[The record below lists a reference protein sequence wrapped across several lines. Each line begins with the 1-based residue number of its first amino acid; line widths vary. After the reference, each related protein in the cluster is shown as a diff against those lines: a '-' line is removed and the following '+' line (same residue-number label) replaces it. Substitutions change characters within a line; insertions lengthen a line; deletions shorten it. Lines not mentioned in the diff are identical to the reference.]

1 MGGRVY
7 PDAFGEIVIS
17 FSRNEALR
25 NAVRRIPSAHF
36 DFHEQRGWL
45 AWPSA
50 SVIRSVLS
58 LADQYRLAV
67 HPAFRLPADEL
78 VARFESSRYAA
89 SYALE
94 PESHFKSPLPGL
106 TPFQVAGV
114 QYALKAM
121 RCFIADEDEQDRMA
135 IALGAVQAANA
146 FPAWIVCPANRSQA
160 WHRALEQ
167 YLPGKKLPTYKDAA
181 VDASADLVLIN
192 YETLDAADAVI
203 QHLNRRPYGLILDEA
218 HYVKSWDAQRT
229 RRSLAL
235 AQGIHYRLLLTPT
248 PILNGPVELISPLN
262 VMGRLD
268 EFGGRSGFF
277 QRYCLGQENG
287 AARLDELGRLL
298 RTRCLLRRPMLEL
311 ETMPR
316 RYHRVRIDNRDDYNA
331 MEVAASKDND
341 WVGWHTAPRL
351 ELAWGKF
358 DAAIDWIRAFL
369 KDKQEKLVVFAYHR
383 EIVGD
388 IAGAFQSPWITGETT
403 KRKRAKAIE
412 RFTSDPAC
420 RLIVISI
427 RADSRGWSLAPARQA
442 LFVELGFTPADQQR
456 TEGLLVQPA
465 QAHYLVATN
474 TLEECFFDRI
484 GDKQYVIRTVL
495 DTEPNF
501 K

>member
-1 MGGRVY
+1 MPGRVY
-7 PDAFGEIVIS
+7 LDKMGEIVID
-17 FSRNEALR
+17 FPKNDAIR
-25 NAVRRIPSAHF
+25 NAVRRIPSAHY
-36 DFHEQRGWL
+36 DFYEQRGWL

-67 HPAFRLPADEL
+67 HPAFKLPAEEL
-78 VARFESSRYAA
+78 VARFETTRCAGSH
-89 SYALE
+89 ALE
-94 PESHFKSPLPGL
+94 PELHFKSPLPVL

-135 IALGAVQAANA
+135 IVLGTVQAANA

-160 WHRALEQ
+160 WHRALGQ
-167 YLPGKKLPTYKDAA
+167 YLPGKKLSTYKDAT
-181 VDASADLVLIN
+181 VDASADLMLIN

-218 HYVKSWDAQRT
+218 HYVKSWDALRT

-248 PILNGPVELISPLN
+248 PIINGPVELISQLN

-298 RTRCLLRRPMLEL
+298 RTRCLLRRPKLDP

-316 RYHRVRIDNRDDYNA
+316 RYHCVRVDNRDDYNA
-331 MEVAASKDND
+331 TEVAASKDD
-341 WVGWHTAPRL
+341 AWVGWHTAPRL

-358 DAAIDWIRAFL
+358 DAAVAWIRAFL
-369 KDKQEKLVVFAYHR
+369 KTNAEKLVVFAYHR

-388 IAGAFQSPWITGETT
+388 IAGAFQAPWITGETT

-412 RFTSDPAC
+412 RFSSDPAC
-420 RLIVISI
+420 RIIVISI
-427 RADSRGWSLAPARQA
+427 RADSRGWNLGAASQA

-456 TEGLLVQPA
+456 AEGLLAQPV
-465 QAHYLVATN
+465 QAHYLIATN
-474 TLEECFFDRI
+474 TIEECFFDRI

-495 DTEPNF
+495 DTL
-501 K
+501 

>member
-1 MGGRVY
+1 MPGRVY
-7 PDAFGEIVIS
+7 LDKMGEIVID
-17 FSRNEALR
+17 FPKNDAIR

-36 DFHEQRGWL
+36 DFYEQRGWL
-45 AWPSA
+45 AWPSPG
-50 SVIRSVLS
+50 VIQSVLS
-58 LADQYRLAV
+58 LANQYRMAV
-67 HPAFRLPADEL
+67 HPSLKLPAEEL
-78 VARFESSRYAA
+78 VARFESSRYDA
-89 SYALE
+89 SHALE
-94 PESHFKSPLPGL
+94 PESLFKSPLPGL
-106 TPFQVAGV
+106 TPLQVAGV

-135 IALGAVQAANA
+135 IALGAVQVANA
-146 FPAWIVCPANRSQA
+146 YPAWIVCPANRSQA
-160 WHRALEQ
+160 WHHAIER
-167 YLPGKKLPTYKDAA
+167 YLPGKKLPTCKDAA

-192 YETLDAADAVI
+192 YETLDAAGAVI
-203 QHLNRRPYGLILDEA
+203 QHLSRRPYGLILDEA

-248 PILNGPVELISPLN
+248 PILNGPVELISQLN
-262 VMGRLD
+262 VMGRLN

-298 RTRCLLRRPMLEL
+298 RTRCLLRRPRLDP

-316 RYHRVRIDNRDDYNA
+316 QYHRVRIDNREDYNA
-331 MEVAASKDND
+331 TEVAASKDDD

-358 DAAIDWIRAFL
+358 DAAIAWIRASL
-369 KDKQEKLVVFAYHR
+369 KNNQEKLVVFAYHR

-388 IAGAFQSPWITGETT
+388 IAGTFQAPWITGETT

-420 RLIVISI
+420 RIIVISI
-427 RADSRGWSLAPARQA
+427 RADSRGWNLGVARQA

-456 TEGLLVQPA
+456 AEGLLAQPA
-465 QAHYLVATN
+465 QAHYLIATN

-495 DTEPNF
+495 DTL
-501 K
+501 